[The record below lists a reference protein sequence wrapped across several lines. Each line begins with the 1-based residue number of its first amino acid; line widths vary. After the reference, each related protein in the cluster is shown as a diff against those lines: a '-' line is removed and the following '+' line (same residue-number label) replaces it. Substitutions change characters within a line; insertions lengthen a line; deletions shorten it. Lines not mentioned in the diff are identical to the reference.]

1 MARLNEI
8 LVGRFNRGLQKLFGI
23 KGEAPVATL
32 APEIMPVHAI
42 MNGIENRYLEAW
54 QRFSYVAQRGP
65 TAAQTNAIRL
75 RNPAGS
81 NVIAVIELLLI
92 GTTNATEVNV
102 SMNAAG
108 VVDLTSPT
116 GGTSLD
122 NRQSSGSTVIGS
134 FSDASPALGAGVIRS
149 PNGAATGGQLSVI
162 NDENQEI
169 IISPGFA
176 ITVANITVNTTLY
189 ASFFWRERFLE
200 EGERL

>member
-23 KGEAPVATL
+23 KGQPPVATL

-42 MNGIENRYLEAW
+42 ANGIENRYTEGW
-54 QRFSYVAQRGP
+54 QRFAFAAQRGP
-65 TAAQTNAIRL
+65 TAAQTNAVRL

-81 NVIAVIELLLI
+81 NVIAILELLI
-92 GTTNATEVNV
+92 MGTTNTTELNL
-102 SMNAAG
+102 SMNPLG
-108 VVDLTSPT
+108 VVDLTTPQ
-116 GGTSLD
+116 GGISLD
-122 NRQSSGSTVIGS
+122 NRQTTGSTIIAS
-134 FSDASPALGAGVIRS
+134 FSDASPAIGSSIIRS
-149 PNGAATGGQLSVI
+149 PNGIATGGQISVI
-162 NDENQEI
+162 SNENQEI

-176 ITVANITVNTTLY
+176 LTVANITVNTTLY